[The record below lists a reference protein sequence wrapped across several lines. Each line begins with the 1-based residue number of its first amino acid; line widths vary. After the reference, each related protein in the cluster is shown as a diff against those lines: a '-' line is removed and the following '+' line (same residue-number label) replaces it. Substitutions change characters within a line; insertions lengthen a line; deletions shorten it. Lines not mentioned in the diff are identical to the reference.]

1 MIIAKGI
8 IPVAVRKFTS
18 LIEAL
23 SYWRER
29 GYPIASQEEIDK
41 RLGICKGCEKWDQAR
56 FFGIGKCNTCGC
68 SAVKQWLATSKC
80 PLNKWGE
87 S

>member
-1 MIIAKGI
+1 ML
-8 IPVAVRKFTS
+8 PVAVTRFTS

-23 SYWRER
+23 RYWRER

-41 RLGICKGCEKWDQAR
+41 RFEVCKGCEKWDQTK

-68 SAVKQWLATSKC
+68 SSIKQWLGTSKC